1 MFNPNEYKDE
11 FRRAL
16 YWISSDQAV
25 EFDDFLQMPV
35 RDRKILQHHARTYYE
50 FGKKLDPD
58 EPVAPLY
65 EAFDRFIID
74 IRKDGENPERLM
86 LWLGSM
92 EDFHL
97 EDGLFRGPFM
107 TWQSGFVRW
116 CNGAAPQPGDPDLQS
131 LIEAYRREV
140 YDPGSKFMKR
150 CKAAEKLYMAGS
162 HNRSPWDEYL
172 WEIFYEE
179 AYNCPCIFFSSH
191 IGNML
196 HRRWWRR
203 NRYTV
208 NAEQKE
214 ALLGKLAEDI
224 STYGDAVV
232 QNWND
237 VIDIDRAFA
246 VDRMPDFDQF
256 KAGAERTI

>member
-1 MFNPNEYKDE
+1 MFNPNDYKDE
-11 FRRAL
+11 FERAL
-16 YWISSDQAV
+16 YWISSDQAA
-25 EFDDFLQMPV
+25 EFDDFLQMPILKRKTLQRHAKSYYEIV
-35 RDRKILQHHARTYYE
+35 RKI
-50 FGKKLDPD
+50 DPD
-58 EPVAPLY
+58 SPVSIRF
-65 EAFDRFIID
+65 EHFDRFLID

-92 EDFHL
+92 QDFHL

-116 CNGAAPQPGDPDLQS
+116 CNGAAPLPEDPDLQS

-140 YDPGSKFMKR
+140 YDPGKEFRER
-150 CKAAEKLYMAGS
+150 CKAAEKLYMAGP
-162 HNRSPWDEYL
+162 RSRSSWDQYL

-191 IGNML
+191 IENML

-203 NRYTV
+203 NRYSV

-224 STYGDAVV
+224 SLYGDAVV
-232 QNWND
+232 QNWNA

-246 VDRMPDFDQF
+246 VDRMPDFDLY
-256 KAGAERTI
+256 KAGAARAI